1 MEKDKLSGELRS
13 ESARLGLGLES
24 IKGENTAFMSGD
36 CAARIEEEN
45 VDGVEEREAE
55 ASSCFAS
62 GGKEAI
68 TKDGSDC
75 QTR

>member
-1 MEKDKLSGELRS
+1 MEKEKLLGELRS
-13 ESARLGLGLES
+13 ESARLGLGLSS
-24 IKGENTAFMSGD
+24 IKGESTGFMSGD
-36 CAARIEEEN
+36 CAVRIEEEK
-45 VDGVEEREAE
+45 VDGVDEREAE

-68 TKDGSDC
+68 TKDGSDY